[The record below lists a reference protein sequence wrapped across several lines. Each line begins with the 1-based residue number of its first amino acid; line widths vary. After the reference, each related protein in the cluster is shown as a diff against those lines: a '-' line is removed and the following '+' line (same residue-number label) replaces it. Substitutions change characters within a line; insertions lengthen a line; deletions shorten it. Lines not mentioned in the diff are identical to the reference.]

1 MKTYLVFHIVGYT
14 KWAKNSLGQDEMVD
28 KVILR
33 LIDTSPE
40 NALNRAQAM
49 IKRDQWLVAEV
60 VEFKEDK

>member
-28 KVILR
+28 KVIMR

-40 NALNRAQAM
+40 NALTRAQAM

-60 VEFKEDK
+60 VEFREDK